1 MERAF
6 KLRITTDYDNKYVDD
21 IELESFIVE
30 SKNGSLINKSSNSY
44 TPSKGDKLYLLK
56 GVSIPRVKLKDLN
69 SNFGI
74 KVTRS
79 LDNATHAF
87 IGNSTENK
95 MRESVWMYSIHRDL
109 VQQFYDLLVEEG
121 KCDEYYLNRLK
132 EAVSINT
139 HDYFYLDYSS
149 AGYFRNNPSQC
160 FVTLRENEDFLA
172 KLRNS
177 SYYSI
182 IDEDNYD
189 LISQLASLNIEIL
202 DESELLVHING
213 DDATVIDGDVFDQ
226 ISKMFDSSDDDNK
239 ILAME
244 IMANCNYT
252 DSLLYLEMLFKEY
265 SYYMEKNRTKNH
277 VNFKGLLAFLGK
289 NKSYMSTNIDDIVR
303 SLKENNVLTVEALNV
318 LMDKYYEEIKS
329 HGDTEYFKVKDISL
343 SPEVI
348 EELDMPYNYKLIDDY
363 VKQEELVEKPDP
375 DFTISHNS
383 LVGMGDLDANETET
397 EEITENNLS
406 EAPAEETKTN
416 ENGGSFDWF

>member
-6 KLRITTDYDNKYVDD
+6 KLEITTDYDNKYVNW
-21 IELESFIVE
+21 IELEA
-30 SKNGSLINKSSNSY
+30 LIIEGTSETLIDRSSSSY

-95 MRESVWMYSIHRDL
+95 MRENVWMYSMHRDL
-109 VQQFYDLLVEEG
+109 VQQFYDILVQEG
-121 KCDEYYLNRLK
+121 KCDDCYLNRLK
-132 EAVSINT
+132 EAISINT
-139 HDYFYLDYSS
+139 HDYFYMDYST
-149 AGYFRNNPSQC
+149 AGCFRNHISEC
-160 FVTLRENEDFLA
+160 FSKLRENEELKE

-177 SYYSI
+177 NYYSVI
-182 IDEDNYD
+182 NEDNYD
-189 LISQLASLNIEIL
+189 LISELEKLNIEIL

-329 HGDTEYFKVKDISL
+329 RGDTTYFKVKDICL
-343 SPEVI
+343 SPEVM

-406 EAPAEETKTN
+406 EASAEETKTD
-416 ENGGSFDWF
+416 ENGGGFDWF

>member
-6 KLRITTDYDNKYVDD
+6 KLSITTDYENEHVDW
-21 IELESFIVE
+21 IEME
-30 SKNGSLINKSSNSY
+30 NLIIEGTSETLIDKSSNLY

-79 LDNATHAF
+79 LENATHAF
-87 IGNSTENK
+87 IGRSTENK
-95 MRESVWMYSIHRDL
+95 MRENIWMYSIHRDL
-109 VQQFYDLLVEEG
+109 VSQFYNFLVEE
-121 KCDEYYLNRLK
+121 KVCDEYYLKRLE
-132 EAVSINT
+132 EAININT
-139 HDYFYLDYSS
+139 HDYFYMDYAT
-149 AGYFRNNPSQC
+149 AGYFRNNPSEC
-160 FVTLRENEDFLA
+160 FAKLREDEEFKQ

-177 SYYSI
+177 SYCSI
-182 IDEDNYD
+182 INEDNYD
-189 LISQLASLNIEIL
+189 LLNELENLNIEIL

-213 DDATVIDGDVFDQ
+213 DDATVIDADIFDQ
-226 ISKMFDSSDDDNK
+226 LSKMFQSSDDDNT

-265 SYYMEKNRTKNH
+265 AYYMEKCRTKNH

-289 NKSYMSTNIDDIVR
+289 NKSYMSTSLDDIVL
-303 SLKENNVLTVEALNV
+303 SLKENQVLTIDALNI
-318 LMDKYYEEIKS
+318 LMDKYHNEIQGN
-329 HGDTEYFKVKDISL
+329 GDTTYFKVKDISL
-343 SPEVI
+343 SPEVM
-348 EELDMPYNYKLIDDY
+348 EELDIPYNYKLIDDY

-383 LVGMGDLDANETET
+383 LVGMGDLDTNETET

-406 EAPAEETKTN
+406 EAPAEETKTD
-416 ENGGSFDWF
+416 ENGRGFDWF

>member
-6 KLRITTDYDNKYVDD
+6 KLEITTDHDNKYVNW
-21 IELESFIVE
+21 IELEA
-30 SKNGSLINKSSNSY
+30 LIIEGRSETLIDRSSSSY

-87 IGNSTENK
+87 IGKSTENK
-95 MRESVWMYSIHRDL
+95 MRESVWMYSMHRDL
-109 VQQFYDLLVEEG
+109 VQQFYDILVQEG
-121 KCDEYYLNRLK
+121 KCYDFYLNKLK
-132 EAVSINT
+132 EAININT
-139 HDYFYLDYSS
+139 HDYFYMDYST
-149 AGYFRNNPSQC
+149 GGCFRNNISEC
-160 FVTLRENEDFLA
+160 FSKLRENEEFKG

-177 SYYSI
+177 SYYSVI
-182 IDEDNYD
+182 NEDNYD
-189 LISQLASLNIEIL
+189 LISELEKLNIEIL

-265 SYYMEKNRTKNH
+265 SFYMEKNRTKNH

-289 NKSYMSTNIDDIVR
+289 TKSHMSTNLDDIVR

-318 LMDKYYEEIKS
+318 LMDKYHKEIKS
-329 HGDTEYFKVKDISL
+329 RGNTEYFKVKDISL
-343 SPEVI
+343 SPEVM

-406 EAPAEETKTN
+406 EASAEETKTD
-416 ENGGSFDWF
+416 ENGGGFDWF

>member
-6 KLRITTDYDNKYVDD
+6 KLNITTDYDNKYVDD

-69 SNFGI
+69 SNFDI

-95 MRESVWMYSIHRDL
+95 MRENVWMYSIHRDL
-109 VQQFYDLLVEEG
+109 VQQFYDLLVAEG
-121 KCDEYYLNRLK
+121 KCDDYYLNRLK
-132 EAVSINT
+132 EAISINT
-139 HDYFYLDYSS
+139 HDYFYFNYEV

-160 FVTLRENEDFLA
+160 FAELRKNEDFTA

-177 SYYSI
+177 KYYSI

-189 LISQLASLNIEIL
+189 LISQLESLNIEIL
-202 DESELLVHING
+202 HESELLAHING
-213 DDATVIDGDVFDQ
+213 DDATVIDADVFDQ
-226 ISKMFDSSDDDNK
+226 ISKMFLSSDDDNR

-252 DSLLYLEMLFKEY
+252 DSLLYLEMLFKQY
-265 SYYMEKNRTKNH
+265 YHYMEKCRTKNH

-289 NKSYMSTNIDDIVR
+289 SRSSMHTELDDIVR

-318 LMDKYYEEIKS
+318 LMDNYHEEIKIR
-329 HGDTEYFKVKDISL
+329 GNTACFKVKDICL
-343 SPEVI
+343 SPELM

-383 LVGMGDLDANETET
+383 LVEMGDLDANETET

-406 EAPAEETKTN
+406 EASTEETKTD
-416 ENGGSFDWF
+416 ENGEGFDWF